1 MSSNEQ
7 ALRDHEHKQAKAEHL
22 WECLDTWQKA
32 ERLSKEPWRE
42 WMERR
47 TLQLFVECQG
57 DTVELGRRVSL
68 MINDYIDE
76 I

>member
-1 MSSNEQ
+1 
-7 ALRDHEHKQAKAEHL
+7 
-22 WECLDTWQKA
+22 
-32 ERLSKEPWRE
+32 
-42 WMERR
+42 MERR